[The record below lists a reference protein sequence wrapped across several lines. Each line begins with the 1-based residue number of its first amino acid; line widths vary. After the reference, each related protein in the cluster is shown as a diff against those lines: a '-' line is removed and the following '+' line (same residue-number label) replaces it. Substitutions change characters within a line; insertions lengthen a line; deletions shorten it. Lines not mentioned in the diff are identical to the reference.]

1 MHKVTIKDR
10 HGHAENLAMRTHSPN
25 PQPELGRDEHL
36 STEREEVDP
45 WSTGYIVFSLG
56 PDFDEA
62 VFDAG

>member
-1 MHKVTIKDR
+1 MWT
-10 HGHAENLAMRTHSPN
+10 HAPN

-36 STEREEVDP
+36 SAAREDVDP

-62 VFDAG
+62 VFDAT